1 MFNKLDLEYHGPAID
16 KNASRLISTLSV
28 GALLFTLISLLLN
41 QVGHNGGLQAYV
53 NDNINV
59 SGVTN
64 PITAVLLNFRA
75 YDTLLEIAVLLIV
88 VIAVLP
94 TRNHNAALVQVL
106 EAKPHDFVL
115 LALQRWIAPALVLF
129 AGYLLWVG
137 AFQPG
142 GAFQAGALLAGTCV
156 LLFQT
161 GTYRV
166 NYTAM
171 IGRCLIAA
179 GLAMFIAVGVVL
191 IWFEG
196 ALLAYPQDAAS
207 TLILLMEATA
217 TVSIAIA
224 LASLYSSVI
233 EASLSGSTESQG
245 HRV

>member
-1 MFNKLDLEYHGPAID
+1 MFNKLDLEYHSSALD
-16 KNASRLISTLSV
+16 KNASWVISALSV
-28 GALLFTLISLLLN
+28 GGLLFILISLLLN
-41 QVGHNGGLQAYV
+41 QEGHSGGLQTYV
-53 NDNINV
+53 DDNINI

-75 YDTLLEIAVLLIV
+75 YDTLLELAVLLIV
-88 VIAVLP
+88 AIAVLP
-94 TRNHNAALVQVL
+94 TCNHNAALIKVT
-106 EAKPHDFVL
+106 EARHHDLVL
-115 LALQRWIAPALVLF
+115 LALQRWIAPALTLF

-166 NYTAM
+166 NYTAV
-171 IGRCLIAA
+171 IGRCLMAA
-179 GLAMFIAVGVVL
+179 GLAVFITVAVAL

-196 ALLAYPQDAAS
+196 AFLAYPLDAAS
-207 TLILLMEATA
+207 TLILLIEATA

-233 EASLSGSTESQG
+233 EVSFSGSVDTHG
-245 HRV
+245 RAV